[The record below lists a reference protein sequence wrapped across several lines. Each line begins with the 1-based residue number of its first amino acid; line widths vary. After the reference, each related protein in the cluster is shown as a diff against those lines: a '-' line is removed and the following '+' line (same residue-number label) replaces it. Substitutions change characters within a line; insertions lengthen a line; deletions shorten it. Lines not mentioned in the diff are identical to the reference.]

1 MTLSRLNLP
10 IFLIMLF
17 LPHLIS
23 AQLQPKRI
31 ALYPME
37 GSTPVREAPVIAMN
51 HNGIDVLSNPS
62 APKVVMPLAEYR
74 ITSGFGWRRH
84 PVTGKQGFHNGIDLA
99 IRAGVVRSMMQGTVE
114 STGYHRNLGNYVC
127 IDHGFVKSTYGH
139 LSRVTVINGQS
150 VSAGYP
156 VGITGNTGRTTG
168 EHLHFSIR
176 RNGTYI
182 DPWKF
187 LQRILQHI
195 ENEK

>member
-1 MTLSRLNLP
+1 MTVGRLNFP

-17 LPHLIS
+17 LSHLTS
-23 AQLQPKRI
+23 AQVQPKRI
-31 ALYPME
+31 ALYPVE
-37 GSTPVREAPVIAMN
+37 RSTPIREITAI
-51 HNGIDVLSNPS
+51 
-62 APKVVMPLAEYR
+62 APKPTDIDILPVPSTPSVVMPLAEYR

-84 PVTGKQGFHNGIDLA
+84 PVTSKMDFHNGIDLA
-99 IRAGVVRSMMQGTVE
+99 TRAGIVRSIMQGMVE

-127 IDHGFVKSTYGH
+127 IDHGFVKSIYGH
-139 LSRVTVINGQS
+139 LSRITVSNGQP

-156 VGITGNTGRTTG
+156 VGITGSTGRTTG

-187 LQRILQHI
+187 LHRILQHI
-195 ENEK
+195 ENEQ